1 MMKSL
6 SGKRFLSE
14 FNIIFQNI
22 FAPQV
27 MFRVIWS
34 FITLSA
40 RIHCN
45 KLFFGWFKISNIS
58 LCLRSYGNI
67 FYSDFFQKIFLRNH
81 LFIEDSST
89 VSILQCTIIVI
100 LVLIFTVTSSY
111 IFKLSPSHS
120 HSVHPFIPSRSFLP
134 LPSTSSTLYI
144 DFSYNRI

>member
-14 FNIIFQNI
+14 LNIIFQNI

-34 FITLSA
+34 FIALSA
-40 RIHCN
+40 RIHCT
-45 KLFFGWFKISNIS
+45 KLFFGWLKISNIS
-58 LCLRSYGNI
+58 LCSRSYGNI
-67 FYSDFFQKIFLRNH
+67 FYSDSFQKIFLRNH
-81 LFIEDSST
+81 PFIEDSST

-100 LVLIFTVTSSY
+100 LVLIFTVTSSF
-111 IFKLSPSHS
+111 ILHLQTVTLSLSL
-120 HSVHPFIPSRSFLP
+120 RP
-134 LPSTSSTLYI
+134 LLHTLTLTSSTSSTLYI